1 MSLESRAASH
11 RNNRIRKT
19 PLVFQHTAMKEAG
32 FKNRESAPIV
42 QALKSLGADR
52 ITPQVIAEVRDWLA
66 PGLRRKVLADTVTV
80 TSSVYAAIRRI
91 ARDDPGECRGLSA
104 STQMSALLRT
114 SC

>member
-1 MSLESRAASH
+1 MPLESRAAIH

-52 ITPQVIAEVRDWLA
+52 ITPGGHRSGGSGARPQFWLA
-66 PGLRRKVLADTVTV
+66 HPA
-80 TSSVYAAIRRI
+80 
-91 ARDDPGECRGLSA
+91 E
-104 STQMSALLRT
+104 
-114 SC
+114 